1 MQAKLA
7 FVKCSNLAGPAAGV
21 SIARLKVWP
30 CLQVVYATVERS
42 AVLSLLREHLQQNLV
57 RIGRRWH
64 RQKQGIPQ
72 VGGALVLSAACPA
85 NAA

>member
-1 MQAKLA
+1 M
-7 FVKCSNLAGPAAGV
+7 
-21 SIARLKVWP
+21 
-30 CLQVVYATVERS
+30 YATVERS

-72 VGGALVLSAACPA
+72 VGGTLGLSAACPA
-85 NAA
+85 MQQWAWWLGSAIDSPQTVGRDLL